1 MILTN
6 NQISYED
13 PKILIEQIK
22 ENVFLMDSETR
33 KKAIN
38 SICYFQSIFSELT
51 GTTTYLLTGE
61 PGFSIRNVDSKLGRN
76 IYLECFFLDN
86 EKEFEFYLSAI
97 QYMKGLVGYYGNQE
111 QISSKLK
118 DFISN

>member
-38 SICYFQSIFSELT
+38 TICYFQSIFSELT

-61 PGFSIRNVDSKLGRN
+61 PGFSIRNVYSKLGRN